1 LNQGVCIKSK
11 ARRLIKQYFSNTFSL
26 GKKEKERRKE
36 EIGIES
42 TEIRISRSARVLNR
56 YVVVDYVMT
65 SQIATVSLF
74 SNNSKIN
81 SLNMQLSC
89 YLNS

>member
-1 LNQGVCIKSK
+1 M
-11 ARRLIKQYFSNTFSL
+11 IKQYFSNTFSL